1 MLAADATIQKKIYGS
16 GTTALI
22 ISNEEIE
29 DIMKI
34 LKSLEESELVIKVL
48 SIIRGT
54 LASSI
59 LGNALAGKRV
69 AGEKF

>member
-1 MLAADATIQKKIYGS
+1 MLAADEAIKKKIYGL

-34 LKSLEESELVIKVL
+34 LKSREESKLVIKVI
-48 SIIRGT
+48 SVIRGT

-69 AGEKF
+69 AGKKF